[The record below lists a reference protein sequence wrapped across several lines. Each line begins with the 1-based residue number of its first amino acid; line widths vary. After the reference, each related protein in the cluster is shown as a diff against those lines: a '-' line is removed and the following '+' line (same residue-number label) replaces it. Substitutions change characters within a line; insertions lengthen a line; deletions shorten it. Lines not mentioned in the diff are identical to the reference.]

1 MLPTLRPGFMVAPPS
16 LQAARHRAKF
26 VSDWHSP
33 ALAQGALARFI
44 DEGGFARHVR
54 RVSAIYRERHQ
65 MLADAITRDLAGHL
79 ELIPSTT
86 GLHLTALARNRS
98 ADRIAAIVRRAAD
111 QGVAVQDLSRLAVS
125 AAPQAGIMLG
135 YGAIPAARIEE
146 GVRLLRACFD
156 SEEA

>member
-1 MLPTLRPGFMVAPPS
+1 
-16 LQAARHRAKF
+16 
-26 VSDWHSP
+26 
-33 ALAQGALARFI
+33 
-44 DEGGFARHVR
+44 
-54 RVSAIYRERHQ
+54 
-65 MLADAITRDLAGHL
+65 MLADAVTRDLAGHL

-98 ADRIAAIVRRAAD
+98 ADRIAAIVRGAAD

-156 SEEA
+156 GEQP